1 MKSPVKVAITGA
13 AGNIAYSLI
22 FQIASG
28 NMLGKDQPVILQLI
42 EIPPALDA
50 LNGVVMELEDC
61 AFPLVE
67 KVVATDD
74 INIGFEDIDYALL
87 VGAKPRSKGME
98 RKDLLLGNAEIFS
111 AQGKAINRVA
121 KRDVRVLVVGNPAN
135 TNALITLHNAPDIAP
150 TQFTAMMR
158 LDHQRTL
165 AQLSQKLQIK
175 HTELHDVV
183 VWGNHSATQYPDVFH
198 ASSNGEKIIDRLE
211 LEWVE
216 KELIPTVQT
225 RGAAIINA
233 RGASSAASAAVAATL
248 HMHDWALE
256 GCQPDDWVSM
266 GVKSTGHYGI
276 DDDLIFSFPLV
287 CHEGAYQVVDG
298 IEINDFS
305 AQRIRLTEQELIEE
319 RDAIRHLL

>member
-1 MKSPVKVAITGA
+1 MKSPVKIAVTGA

-42 EIPPALDA
+42 EIPPAMDA
-50 LNGVVMELEDC
+50 LKGVVMELEDC
-61 AFPLVE
+61 AFPLVQDI
-67 KVVATDD
+67 VATDQ
-74 INIGFEDIDYALL
+74 INVGFEDIDYAML
-87 VGAKPRSKGME
+87 VGAKPRGKGME
-98 RKDLLLGNAEIFS
+98 RKDLLLGNAAIFS
-111 AQGKAINRVA
+111 AQGKAINAVA
-121 KRDVRVLVVGNPAN
+121 KHEVRVLVVGNPAN

-165 AQLSQKLQIK
+165 AQLSNKLGTHHSNI
-175 HTELHDVV
+175 HNIA

-198 ASSNGEKIIDRLE
+198 ATADGNRIVDKLDMQWIEN
-211 LEWVE
+211 
-216 KELIPTVQT
+216 ELIPTVQT

-233 RGASSAASAAVAATL
+233 RGASSAASAAIAATL
-248 HMHDWALE
+248 HMHDWTLGGAMA
-256 GCQPDDWVSM
+256 DDWVSM
-266 GVKSTGHYGI
+266 GVKSTGKYGI

-287 CHEGAYQVVDG
+287 CKDGAYQVVDG
-298 IEINDFS
+298 LDISDFS
-305 AQRIRLTEQELIEE
+305 AERIRATEQELIEE

>member
-1 MKSPVKVAITGA
+1 MKSPVKIAVTGA

-42 EIPPALDA
+42 EIPPVLDA
-50 LNGVVMELEDC
+50 LKGVVMELEDC
-61 AFPLVE
+61 AFPLVQGI
-67 KVVATDD
+67 VATDD
-74 INIGFEDIDYALL
+74 INVGFEDIDYAML
-87 VGAKPRSKGME
+87 VGAKPRGKGME

-111 AQGKAINRVA
+111 AQGKAINTVA

-135 TNALITLHNAPDIAP
+135 TNALITMHNAPDIAP

-165 AQLSQKLQIK
+165 AQLANKLGTHHSNI
-175 HTELHDVV
+175 HNIA
-183 VWGNHSATQYPDVFH
+183 VWGNHSATQYPDIFH
-198 ASSNGEKIIDRLE
+198 ATADGNKIVDNLDMQWIE
-211 LEWVE
+211 N
-216 KELIPTVQT
+216 ELIPTVQT

-233 RGASSAASAAVAATL
+233 RGASSAASAAIAATL
-248 HMHDWALE
+248 HMHDWAL
-256 GCQPDDWVSM
+256 GGAMPDDWVSM
-266 GVKSTGHYGI
+266 GIKSTGKYGV

-287 CHEGAYQVVDG
+287 CKNGAYQVVEDL
-298 IEINDFS
+298 EINDFS
-305 AQRIRLTEQELIEE
+305 AERIRLTEQELIEE